1 MTSLVTTEAFQRL
14 SLALAIGI
22 LVGIERGWQNRQ
34 AAPGKR
40 VAGLRTYGLSSF
52 LGGFCGFL
60 QPVTGPIL
68 PTAIFVSF
76 CVTILVFS
84 RMQATH
90 DEDYSATDTIA
101 AITVFALGFGAV
113 VADMTA
119 TAASAVAITA
129 LLAAREPLHGFLR
142 RLTWLELR
150 AALILLTM
158 TVVVLPILPNQPV
171 DPWQAINPFEL
182 WMMTILVGAVSFAG
196 YILIKLSGAR
206 AGILLTGASGGI
218 VSSTVL
224 TLSFARQSK
233 EMPALSPLL
242 SAGAMLAGAV
252 SLTRVLLIC
261 GVIAPAVFRE
271 LAPSLAAA
279 AAIFAMGGGL
289 AASSRH
295 PDDSTDFSPRNP
307 LEVMVVLRFALV
319 LALVIVLTRMTL
331 MAFGTQSL
339 IALAF
344 ITGLADLDAI
354 TLAVAKLSSIQVPAD
369 AAARAIAVAAFA
381 NLLAKA
387 VLSASMGSIG
397 YAVRFAVAGSVAT
410 FAGIAGLVLT

>member
-1 MTSLVTTEAFQRL
+1 
-14 SLALAIGI
+14 
-22 LVGIERGWQNRQ
+22 
-34 AAPGKR
+34 
-40 VAGLRTYGLSSF
+40 
-52 LGGFCGFL
+52 
-60 QPVTGPIL
+60 
-68 PTAIFVSF
+68 
-76 CVTILVFS
+76 
-84 RMQATH
+84 MQATH
-90 DEDYSATDTIA
+90 DKDYSATGTIA

-142 RLTWLELR
+142 QLTWLELR

-158 TVVVLPILPNQPV
+158 TVVILPILPNEPV

-182 WMMTILVGAVSFAG
+182 WMLTILVGTVSFVG

-218 VSSTVL
+218 VSSTAL
-224 TLSFARQSK
+224 TLSFARQSTQ
-233 EMPALSPLL
+233 MPALSPLL

-252 SLTRVLLIC
+252 SLARVLLIC

-271 LAPSLAAA
+271 LAPSLAPAA
-279 AAIFAMGGGL
+279 VIFAMGGGL
-289 AASSRH
+289 AASLRR
-295 PDDSTDFSPRNP
+295 PDDSTDFLPRNP

-319 LALVIVLTRMTL
+319 LAVVTVLTRMTL
-331 MAFGTQSL
+331 IVFGTQSL
-339 IALAF
+339 VALAF
-344 ITGLADLDAI
+344 ITGLGDLDAI

-387 VLSASMGSIG
+387 VLAASMGSIA
-397 YAVRFAVAGSVAT
+397 YAVRFAIAGSVAT
-410 FAGIAGLVLT
+410 FAGIAGLVLA